1 MAVNKYETSFQQRIC
16 KQYIFIEKI
25 LFFPVKFNN
34 ISHKNHKR
42 VKNKRKKE
50 RKKESFLHMWFCEC
64 VKLNTNLMHVSVVIN
79 MVVRQTPYNLATVSE
94 QMTRDLKFPSL
105 TLRVLSIHFFLQK
118 SPKSQVLHNNS
129 QIFLDEK
136 IQKEKRIQKEYIEI
150 K

>member
-1 MAVNKYETSFQQRIC
+1 
-16 KQYIFIEKI
+16 
-25 LFFPVKFNN
+25 
-34 ISHKNHKR
+34 
-42 VKNKRKKE
+42 
-50 RKKESFLHMWFCEC
+50 
-64 VKLNTNLMHVSVVIN
+64 MHVSVVIN

-118 SPKSQVLHNNS
+118 SPKSQVLNNNS